1 MKHEAPVFRPGRKPP
16 IHSEKAH
23 QRIVFLSIIGEPC
36 HNHLAF
42 IINFNLGDDHPALQ
56 LAIPKMIA
64 FQHISVDLD
73 RYFFYIG
80 LKRNAL
86 LHCPFQACSS
96 LLADRRSY
104 ELMVERPELDAR
116 LKSSYILFRMREIT
130 TGLPR

>member
-1 MKHEAPVFRPGRKPP
+1 MKHEAPVFWPGKKSP

-36 HNHLAF
+36 HHHLAF
-42 IINFNLGDDHPALQ
+42 IINFDLGYDHPALQ
-56 LAIPKMIA
+56 LAISKMIA
-64 FQHISVDLD
+64 FKHISVDLD

-86 LHCPFQACSS
+86 LHCLFQACCS

-104 ELMVERPELDAR
+104 ELMVERSELDAR
-116 LKSSYILFRMREIT
+116 LKSSYFLFRMREIT